1 VENKQLYIKVE
12 QCNIVHKKEIL
23 IKDVAKLY
31 SSDSHL
37 VKDVGE
43 ICIFRVNETE
53 NQMISFSIMKIIDLI
68 GRQIKNLDII
78 NLGEKDFIVSYEI
91 SKEPNLIW
99 EYTKA
104 AIVALIIFF
113 GSAFTI
119 MTFNEDV
126 NVGSVF
132 GMIYDLF
139 WAKEYQ
145 KYYFIEVSYS
155 FGLFIGILIFFNHFS
170 KKKSDLDPTPLQIE
184 LRNYEKQ
191 INSAIISGASREGKK
206 KDV

>member
-1 VENKQLYIKVE
+1 MENKQLYIKVE
-12 QCNIVHKKEIL
+12 QCNIIHKKDIL
-23 IKDVAKLY
+23 LKDIAKLY
-31 SSDSHL
+31 SSDSNL

-43 ICIFRVNETE
+43 ICIFRINESE

-68 GRQIKNLDII
+68 GRCKKNIDII
-78 NLGEKDFIVSYEI
+78 NLGEKDFIVSYE
-91 SKEPNLIW
+91 KPKQPNMVW
-99 EYTKA
+99 EYAKA
-104 AIVALIIFF
+104 TIVALIIFF

-139 WAKEYQ
+139 RAKDYQ

-155 FGLFIGILIFFNHFS
+155 FGLFVGILIFFNHFS

-191 INSAIISGASREGKK
+191 INSAIISSASREGRK